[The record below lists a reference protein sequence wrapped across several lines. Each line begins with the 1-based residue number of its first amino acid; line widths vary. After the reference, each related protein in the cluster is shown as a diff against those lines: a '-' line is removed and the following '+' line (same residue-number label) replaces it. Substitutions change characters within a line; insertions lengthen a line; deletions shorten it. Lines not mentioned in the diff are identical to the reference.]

1 MILDRRKFLQ
11 LAGVTGAVAA
21 IGGPSALNWAAVN
34 PAPGSFDFVFFT
46 DTHIEPELDA
56 PHGCDMCYR
65 KIAAL
70 KPEFAIMG
78 GDLVYD
84 ALAVSSKRANMVF
97 NLYMK
102 TEQALQMP
110 IYHTIGNHDAFGIL
124 TRSGVAPTDPEYGKK
139 MYEDRIGK
147 TYYSFDR
154 KGYHFVVLDSIQPTE
169 DRLWEARVDEKQLGW
184 LADDLKSVGPQV
196 PVIIVI
202 HVPLVTAFANYAER
216 IAAKEKY
223 NTLTVANAPE
233 VLAKFQ
239 GYNVIAVLQGHTH
252 VTEFVEHKNTKFITS
267 GAVCGNWWHGP
278 RLGVPEGF
286 TMVSLRDG
294 KIATHY
300 ETYGFQSVDPRK
312 KF

>member
-1 MILDRRKFLQ
+1 MTAPPPPCSPPPTSAGPPGVFLSYARADAGDFAQRLAADLRGHGHPVWLDLESIER
-11 LAGVTGAVAA
+11 
-21 IGGPSALNWAAVN
+21 GG
-34 PAPGSFDFVFFT
+34 
-46 DTHIEPELDA
+46 
-56 PHGCDMCYR
+56 
-65 KIAAL
+65 
-70 KPEFAIMG
+70 
-78 GDLVYD
+78 
-84 ALAVSSKRANMVF
+84 
-97 NLYMK
+97 
-102 TEQALQMP
+102 
-110 IYHTIGNHDAFGIL
+110 
-124 TRSGVAPTDPEYGKK
+124 
-139 MYEDRIGK
+139 
-147 TYYSFDR
+147 
-154 KGYHFVVLDSIQPTE
+154 
-169 DRLWEARVDEKQLGW
+169 LWEARVDEKQLGW